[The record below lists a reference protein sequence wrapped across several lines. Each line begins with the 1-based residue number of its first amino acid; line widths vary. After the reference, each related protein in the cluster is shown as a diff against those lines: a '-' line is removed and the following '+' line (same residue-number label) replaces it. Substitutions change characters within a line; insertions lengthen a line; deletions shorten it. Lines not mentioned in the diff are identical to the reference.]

1 MAGGQPE
8 AAVAVE
14 QTAASA
20 RAREAAGASAVVGS
34 KSATE
39 GGAAQA
45 PTGKARQG
53 QAATEGEAA
62 HAARVVAVPAARS
75 AEHPRVAAAAEG
87 AAQGQEARAEGEAQG
102 ARARAQAQEGRA
114 QGTKEGAQAGQ
125 EAAPKREA
133 RAQETQEEEQE
144 ALRTRHHPGADAGP
158 VAQAVAARAQVGHSV
173 AQEGGA
179 AAADAVGARVLV
191 DGGNERAFQR
201 LAGGLEAVPKA
212 RSLTAGSYLSYESE
226 DDNGR
231 KMPAFLEEEEV
242 DDPEMG
248 KIIVPKIRTFT
259 LDSDSSSQ
267 LGRYINEELH
277 PEMTTMDPHS
287 LHAMR
292 GGASPCSSTHGSESH
307 AIPHSKS
314 LELDDIPPST
324 VFQAVPSSNIEVVE
338 VVAEQSWLITKLTV
352 QLLWAL
358 RMSQRWIL
366 CTLRLILFV
375 VLMMP
380 PLLKVAVNWAWNP
393 CIHKN
398 IIYGMNAR
406 NLLDVYVPPKTASDA
421 KKEDG
426 TEPAPRYPVIVF
438 ISGGAWIIGYK
449 AWGALMG
456 RALSCFGVVVV
467 MPDYRNFPQGILPDM
482 VDDATRALQ
491 WVFDNV
497 HHFGGDRENVTL
509 IGQSAG
515 AHISLCALL
524 EQVERKEQVINPG
537 HRSRSNSMSSYG
549 ATLDQNAFSRTFS
562 TSSNLSTASCE
573 SVESAF
579 TRPPTWELKQIRS
592 YIGISGPYN
601 MEASLATFH
610 RHGFDKGVV
619 ERIMA
624 HKLAYY
630 SPSLRL
636 LAKSELR
643 SYTHALDDFPPAY
656 LFHGTADKTV
666 NWQSTEQLASAF
678 RACKIP
684 VKSRLFEGKS
694 HTDPIIE
701 DPIVGDDFLL
711 DEIVKIMK
719 ERSPIDKR
727 TGRPVYELGELT
739 PEKRYYPAILV
750 RLARW
755 VNPF

>member
-1 MAGGQPE
+1 MARSKRRARKEEGEAMAAQDQTRAAAEGATSPAGDDGQLLAAEAAAGPRRGVLSEEAAAGRAMAGGQPE
-8 AAVAVE
+8 AADKPRPKGKLRTLLEWWRFLRRVQRSIRAWRQRRKARRKAKKRE
-14 QTAASA
+14 QKERRKAREPELKLKKEERKARRKA
-20 RAREAAGASAVVGS
+20 RRLAKKQRRREKRAR
-34 KSATE
+34 KRL
-39 GGAAQA
+39 
-45 PTGKARQG
+45 KRKNRK
-53 QAATEGEAA
+53 
-62 HAARVVAVPAARS
+62 HY
-75 AEHPRVAAAAEG
+75 
-87 AAQGQEARAEGEAQG
+87 
-102 ARARAQAQEGRA
+102 GRA
-114 QGTKEGAQAGQ
+114 IILALMLVQWRRLWRRVRKWATRWRKKE
-125 EAAPKREA
+125 
-133 RAQETQEEEQE
+133 
-144 ALRTRHHPGADAGP
+144 
-158 VAQAVAARAQVGHSV
+158 
-173 AQEGGA
+173 
-179 AAADAVGARVLV
+179 
-191 DGGNERAFQR
+191 R

-226 DDNGR
+226 DDSGR

-549 ATLDQNAFSRTFS
+549 ATMDQNAFSRTFS

-719 ERSPIDKR
+719 ERSPVDKR